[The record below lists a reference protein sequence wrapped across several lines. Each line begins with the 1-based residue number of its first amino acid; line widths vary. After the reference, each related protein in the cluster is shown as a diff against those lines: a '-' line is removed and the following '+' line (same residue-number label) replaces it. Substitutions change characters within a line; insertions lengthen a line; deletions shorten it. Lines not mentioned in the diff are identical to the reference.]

1 MYTGFFGEGHSK
13 FQINPFDPGRIR
25 TARGSLAKARYRY
38 GTVSMGSN
46 TQRAIRAQYLSVTSK
61 PIKSTASH
69 PRSKLSMQGG
79 IRQGRP
85 ATLNPE
91 NIISH
96 SLSGSKSRSK
106 SRQIFAVDVT
116 GTLGIC
122 TASIGLFQYPAAFPR
137 GCLCRTAGACTDVGV
152 RYCTIVSESGLSDK
166 RQDAECLPSLS
177 RLIVKPPRSTARFF
191 FSKSLIQ
198 MAFPLT
204 ASEPF
209 LIHSIVGLC
218 ASLLSSFRFQLRDL
232 AFQRIFLRYES

>member
-1 MYTGFFGEGHSK
+1 
-13 FQINPFDPGRIR
+13 
-25 TARGSLAKARYRY
+25 
-38 GTVSMGSN
+38 MGSN
-46 TQRAIRAQYLSVTSK
+46 TQRAIRAQYLSVTST
-61 PIKSTASH
+61 PSIESTASH
-69 PRSKLSMQGG
+69 PRSKSSMQGG

-96 SLSGSKSRSK
+96 SSNGSRSI
-106 SRQIFAVDVT
+106 SEGRQIFAVDVT
-116 GTLGIC
+116 GALGIC

-137 GCLCRTAGACTDVGV
+137 GCLCRTAGACTYVGV

-177 RLIVKPPRSTARFF
+177 RLIVKPPRFTARFF

-198 MAFPLT
+198 MAFPST

-209 LIHSIVGLC
+209 LIHSIVGLG
-218 ASLLSSFRFQLRDL
+218 ASLLSSPRFQLRDL
-232 AFQRIFLRYES
+232 ALQRIFLKYES